1 MRFLHHVPLKRKL
14 IIITMFTTTLAL
26 ALACVTFTIYDQVI
40 LRRDLVRDL
49 SSTAEMIGFNSSS
62 ALSFN
67 DPVSA
72 EQTLKSLAV
81 HQNITGACVY
91 GRDGAVFASYV
102 RKGAEGVSFPTSVA
116 DATATFGRDRLVLAR
131 KIHFDGEV
139 IGTVYFQSD
148 LSELTERL
156 KLSTIIFAVV
166 MLGAGLT
173 GYVIASRLQRVI
185 SEPVSHLAKKMGQ
198 VTADSNYSVR
208 AIKRGNDEVGA
219 LIDGFNG
226 MLTQIQTRDEKLQQ
240 AHDELEQRVAART
253 CCSPHTRAR
262 LIGLAAQCHARC
274 HHGWHHCGESRAQR
288 GLLQQQIDRHVG
300 PAARDAR
307 PERYC

>member
-1 MRFLHHVPLKRKL
+1 
-14 IIITMFTTTLAL
+14 MFTTTLAL

-81 HQNITGACVY
+81 HQNITAACVY

-102 RKGAEGVSFPTSVA
+102 RKDAEAVSFPTRVT

-131 KIHFDGEV
+131 KISFDGEV
-139 IGTVYFQSD
+139 IGAVYFQSD
-148 LSELTERL
+148 LSELSERM
-156 KLSTIIFAVV
+156 KLSAIIFVVV

-173 GYVIASRLQRVI
+173 GYGIASRLQRVI
-185 SEPVSHLAKKMGQ
+185 SEPVSHLAKVMGE
-198 VTADSNYSVR
+198 VTADSNYS
-208 AIKRGNDEVGA
+208 
-219 LIDGFNG
+219 
-226 MLTQIQTRDEKLQQ
+226 
-240 AHDELEQRVAART
+240 
-253 CCSPHTRAR
+253 
-262 LIGLAAQCHARC
+262 
-274 HHGWHHCGESRAQR
+274 
-288 GLLQQQIDRHVG
+288 
-300 PAARDAR
+300 
-307 PERYC
+307 